1 MKLDSFDEGP
11 KCFLSFCGA
20 VASAAARLARMLLVD
35 WFVLGP
41 RKSRGWDFRA
51 VLRSDRD
58 WWRWSERISG
68 EHWRRLLM
76 LSASSL
82 SAFDT
87 SAESRMQ
94 GSLKRARTVLGV
106 WHDKS
111 RSTIIGSMSIY
122 RLKNHVTKSV
132 RNDEDLLF
140 VILV

>member
-1 MKLDSFDEGP
+1 MIGVYP
-11 KCFLSFCGA
+11 ANNGY
-20 VASAAARLARMLLVD
+20 RLYCLKRYGTSSHLGMNVD

-122 RLKNHVTKSV
+122 RLKNHVT
-132 RNDEDLLF
+132 
-140 VILV
+140 